1 MVRVKAPATLPA
13 GYTFEALLNDD
24 PDRPFICEVPE
35 GGAIEGETF
44 LTPVPNATDVSRIHA
59 PTGKWK
65 DGICDCFAYGACHP
79 HLWCA
84 FFCSKILMAQV
95 MTRMNLTWLGEPGPR
110 AATQNTFKVVIILLL
125 SYWVYSTTLEIASLD
140 YRPDNAPLY
149 MMIMKAVGSILWII
163 WTTYSLCRTRQSIR
177 EQYSIPEQR
186 CPGCEDFCCSFFCT
200 CCTLAQMARHTG
212 EYETYPGKCCTS
224 TGLPEGAPFTV

>member
-1 MVRVKAPATLPA
+1 
-13 GYTFEALLNDD
+13 
-24 PDRPFICEVPE
+24 
-35 GGAIEGETF
+35 
-44 LTPVPNATDVSRIHA
+44 
-59 PTGKWK
+59 
-65 DGICDCFAYGACHP
+65 
-79 HLWCA
+79 
-84 FFCSKILMAQV
+84 MAQV